1 MLRKISP
8 FAVAGALIA
17 TGFGVWA
24 AAPANAPVTPTI
36 GQGIDALQLM
46 LTAKGLPTM
55 EFADYTFVFAEPQ
68 L

>member
-24 AAPANAPVTPTI
+24 AAPANSPVTTTT
-36 GQGIDALQLM
+36 GQGIDPLQLTF
-46 LTAKGLPTM
+46 TAKGLPTM
-55 EFADYTFVFAEPQ
+55 EFVDYTFVFN
-68 L
+68 